1 MFFLLLFA
9 IPAFADFTSA
19 DSAKAKA
26 YCRGEFKGTTI
37 AVEKQS
43 EASSR
48 AKAEIISNIVSE
60 VEAQANISEFKKEL
74 GDGRIETSS
83 GFSEI
88 SQIKSK
94 MVLHDFQQIES
105 PKRLENGLYELKG
118 YVCNSNVAK
127 PYLEKQRI
135 LADEM
140 KIAKDWNKIKNN
152 WNEFSDIQILL
163 ESLRV
168 ESKYLASA
176 KKSYE
181 EAKDRCKAKLHWK
194 PERKSAYSE
203 IAYQNI
209 HDVGI
214 ESQLSSCQGK
224 SIMLVYN
231 GEEPECISRGGPYGC
246 TYQPSLR
253 ITSCKGEQIHIL
265 KIPAPIKSYGRK
277 KEEALEELRD
287 ELRNESFW
295 EKWKQE
301 IKQRSPQCEQ

>member
-1 MFFLLLFA
+1 MMFFLLLFA
-9 IPAFADFTSA
+9 IPAFADFTPA

-60 VEAQANISEFKKEL
+60 VEAQANVSEFKKEL

-152 WNEFSDIQILL
+152 WNEFRDIQILL
-163 ESLRV
+163 EGLRV

-181 EAKDRCKAKLHWK
+181 EAKDRCTAKLHWN
-194 PERKSAYSE
+194 PENKTAYSD
-203 IAYQNI
+203 IAFSKLSGVGMETSDCKGKGVKLAYNGAEAKCRKAGMHQCI
-209 HDVGI
+209 HKPSLAI
-214 ESQLSSCQGK
+214 SSCKDEKHRLLEGDEIK
-224 SIMLVYN
+224 VYEKT
-231 GEEPECISRGGPYGC
+231 EEAALE
-246 TYQPSLR
+246 TLQESLR
-253 ITSCKGEQIHIL
+253 NGT
-265 KIPAPIKSYGRK
+265 
-277 KEEALEELRD
+277 
-287 ELRNESFW
+287 FW
-295 EKWKQE
+295 NKWEQE
-301 IKQRSPQCEQ
+301 IKQWRPKCD